1 MDESEIGERR
11 IAPPSQ
17 EETPTKEAEER
28 VTSMKARIVFKQVRF
43 AMKIAAIWNNK
54 EAIDQL
60 DGQLSE
66 IEGDLSRAD
75 AEEYVNM
82 RAELANRRIVLGF
95 VRSGGDDSADAVTIE
110 ASPERRLGMRSPTQP
125 IAPTVSETV
134 SPIGGVPRF
143 LDEIPSLELRNSRNG
158 RVDTG
163 GYLRGNEEK
172 EEAFPDDDDWTV
184 AGKDSQW
191 THRCGSG
198 DQDVADIDFPRHRRL
213 CRNSGTRIS
222 LGQETVLFLTFLST
236 MQQNIE
242 GVSFEAQGGLF
253 YFIP

>member
-95 VRSGGDDSADAVTIE
+95 VR
-110 ASPERRLGMRSPTQP
+110 
-125 IAPTVSETV
+125 
-134 SPIGGVPRF
+134 
-143 LDEIPSLELRNSRNG
+143 IPSLTS
-158 RVDTG
+158 VS
-163 GYLRGNEEK
+163 
-172 EEAFPDDDDWTV
+172 
-184 AGKDSQW
+184 AG
-191 THRCGSG
+191 TAPGCNNRP
-198 DQDVADIDFPRHRRL
+198 VL
-213 CRNSGTRIS
+213 CRS
-222 LGQETVLFLTFLST
+222 LS
-236 MQQNIE
+236 
-242 GVSFEAQGGLF
+242 
-253 YFIP
+253 P